1 MTPDQQELRRALD
14 CLKDFQ
20 RRTVEY
26 VFKRMWLDEPAAER
40 FLVADEVGLGKTL
53 VARGIIARTIEKLA
67 EDGVGRIDVVYVCSN
82 AAIAQQNVNRLSVLK
97 QGQYATASRLTLLP
111 IQLHEMEK
119 NRVNFV
125 SFTPGT
131 TFDLKSAGGIW
142 KERVLL
148 FHLLA
153 EEFWLPKGPLLSIL
167 RGEVRLDRFEKRVQ
181 AFSDPIN
188 RMLADE
194 FREELKKRPGLREEL
209 TDACR
214 RFARPRTRIPP
225 EDRALQYSVIG
236 QLRDALA
243 RVCVHALEPDLVI
256 LDEFQ
261 RFRDLLDGQSQAAEL
276 ARSLMHYTTPEGHGV
291 RVLLLSATPY
301 KPLTFSS
308 DEEDHYR
315 DFLRTLGFLFH
326 DPAKVARV
334 EELLRIYRRGMYDGG
349 DEDVPKAREALETL
363 LRSVMVRTE
372 RVGRTRR
379 KDAMLATVVQDAPL
393 SVEALGQARLL
404 STVATQVGSHDP
416 VEYWKSAPHVLPF
429 MRDYQLKSKL
439 IEVSRAPPAPLVD
452 ALVQSRKQLLSQK
465 QVVRYREIGG
475 DEGRLRV
482 LLDEM
487 LEKGQWKLLWMPPSL
502 PYLTPGGV
510 YAEVPEFTKALVF
523 SSWNVVPSALS
534 ALCSY
539 EAERRMIQHG
549 GKVPGYNRLLTA
561 RKPLLRFS
569 ESRGRLTGMPTLA
582 LMYPSLAL
590 SRAVDPLGLAL
601 ELGEGRP
608 APPEEVK
615 RAAREAIGRVLPD
628 LQAFTS
634 GEMGLADQ
642 RWYWVALAILDRPYL
657 KGLRPWLRASDGW
670 SSTISRDD
678 DDKGVTR
685 HIELF
690 LQAAEGALD
699 GEMGPVPDDLVDV
712 LTELALGSP
721 AICGLRA
728 LRRVAPALKPG
739 ERPLSHA
746 AATMGGAFRT
756 LFNLPESI
764 AMLRGEDEGAYWRL
778 VLHQGIDGNLQAVL
792 DEYAHQLKESL
803 GLLSHGDADVAQGIA
818 GETAEALSLRTAP
831 VLADDIGV
839 TPSGAIR
846 FRKFRFRTRFALR
859 FGDLR
864 DDQDKTLARVGTVR
878 AAFNSPFRP
887 FVLATTSVGQEGLD
901 FHPYCHAVYHWNL
914 PSNPVDLEQREGRV
928 HRYKGHAVRKNLA
941 RKWGLGVLR
950 ERLSD
955 CGDPWQV
962 LFNEAASQR
971 PPEAN
976 ELEPYWIYPVP
987 GGASVERR
995 VPMFPLSRETGWL
1008 AALQRGLALYRLAF
1022 GQPRQEDLLVFL
1034 AGKEEGEERG
1044 YGEPMEI
1051 SLEPPGEG

>member
-1 MTPDQQELRRALD
+1 MTSDQQAMQRALD

-26 VFKRMWLDEPAAER
+26 VFRRMWLEEPAAER

-53 VARGIIARTIEKLA
+53 VARGIIAKTIEKLS

-82 AAIAQQNVNRLSVLK
+82 AAIAQQNVNRLSLLE
-97 QGQYATASRLTLLP
+97 QGQYATATRLTLLP

-153 EEFWLPKGPLLSIL
+153 KDFRLLKGPLLRVL
-167 RGEVRLDRFEKRVQ
+167 RGEVQLDRFGKRVQ

-188 RMLADE
+188 RMLAE
-194 FREELKKRPGLREEL
+194 RFREEVKSRLMLRHEL
-209 TDACR
+209 EDACR
-214 RFARPRTRIPP
+214 RFARTRRRIPP

-236 QLRDALA
+236 QLREALA

-261 RFRDLLDGQSQAAEL
+261 RFRDLLDGESQAAEL

-301 KPLTFSS
+301 KPLTLSS

-326 DPAKVARV
+326 DPTKVARV
-334 EELLRIYRRGMYDGG
+334 EELLRIYRRGIYDGG
-349 DEDVPKAREALETL
+349 DADVRRAREGLEEL

-372 RVGRTRR
+372 RVGRTRQ
-379 KDAMLATVVQDAPL
+379 KDAMLETLVQDAPL
-393 SVEALGQARLL
+393 SVEALSQARLL

-416 VEYWKSAPHVLPF
+416 LEYWKSAPHLLQF
-429 MRDYQLKSKL
+429 MRDYQLKTKL
-439 IEVSRAPPAPLVD
+439 VEVSGAPPAPLVD
-452 ALVQSRKQLLSQK
+452 AVVQNRKRLLSRKK
-465 QVVRYREIGG
+465 VFRYGEIGG
-475 DEGRLRV
+475 NEGRLKV

-502 PYLTPGGV
+502 PYYTPGGP

-523 SSWNVVPSALS
+523 SSWTVVPSAIS

-549 GKVPGYNRLLTA
+549 GEVPKYNRLHLT
-561 RKPLLRFS
+561 RKPLLRFA

-590 SRAVDPLGLAL
+590 SQAVDPLRLAL
-601 ELGEGRP
+601 ELGEGHP
-608 APPEEVK
+608 APADEVK
-615 RAAREAIGRVLPD
+615 QAAREAIRRVLPD
-628 LQAFTS
+628 LRSLST
-634 GEMGLADQ
+634 GEEGPADQ
-642 RWYWVALAILDRPYL
+642 RWYWVVLALLDRPYL
-657 KGLRPWLRASDGW
+657 EGLRSWLRGSDGW
-670 SSTISRDD
+670 LSTIARDD
-678 DDKGVTR
+678 DDKGVTS

-699 GEMGPVPDDLVDV
+699 GELGPVPDDLVDV
-712 LTELALGSP
+712 LVDLALGSP
-721 AICGLRA
+721 ATCGLRS
-728 LRRVAPALKPG
+728 LRRVAPALRPG

-746 AATMGGAFRT
+746 AATIGGAFRR
-756 LFNLPESI
+756 LFNLPESM

-778 VLHQGIDGNLQAVL
+778 TLQQGIDGNLQSVL
-792 DEYAHQLKESL
+792 DEYAHQLRESL
-803 GLLSHGDADVAQGIA
+803 GLLDHLDAGVAQAIA
-818 GETAEALSLRTAP
+818 GEMAEALSLRTAP

-839 TPSGAIR
+839 TRSGALR
-846 FRKFRFRTRFALR
+846 FHKFRFRTRFALR

-864 DDQDKTLARVGTVR
+864 DDQDQTLARVGTVR

-887 FVLATTSVGQEGLD
+887 FILATTSVGQEGLD

-950 ERLSD
+950 DHLTDS
-955 CGDPWQV
+955 GDPWQV
-962 LFNEAASQR
+962 LFDAAASQR
-971 PPEAN
+971 PPETN
-976 ELEPYWIYPVP
+976 ELEPYWVYPVP

-995 VPMFPLSRETGWL
+995 VPMFPLSRETGRL

-1022 GQPRQEDLLVFL
+1022 GQPRQEDLLAFL
-1034 AGKEEGEERG
+1034 AGKDEGDGRG
-1044 YGEPMEI
+1044 YGEHIEI

>member
-1 MTPDQQELRRALD
+1 
-14 CLKDFQ
+14 
-20 RRTVEY
+20 
-26 VFKRMWLDEPAAER
+26 
-40 FLVADEVGLGKTL
+40 
-53 VARGIIARTIEKLA
+53 
-67 EDGVGRIDVVYVCSN
+67 
-82 AAIAQQNVNRLSVLK
+82 
-97 QGQYATASRLTLLP
+97 
-111 IQLHEMEK
+111 
-119 NRVNFV
+119 
-125 SFTPGT
+125 
-131 TFDLKSAGGIW
+131 
-142 KERVLL
+142 
-148 FHLLA
+148 
-153 EEFWLPKGPLLSIL
+153 
-167 RGEVRLDRFEKRVQ
+167 
-181 AFSDPIN
+181 
-188 RMLADE
+188 
-194 FREELKKRPGLREEL
+194 
-209 TDACR
+209 
-214 RFARPRTRIPP
+214 
-225 EDRALQYSVIG
+225 
-236 QLRDALA
+236 
-243 RVCVHALEPDLVI
+243 
-256 LDEFQ
+256 
-261 RFRDLLDGQSQAAEL
+261 
-276 ARSLMHYTTPEGHGV
+276 
-291 RVLLLSATPY
+291 
-301 KPLTFSS
+301 
-308 DEEDHYR
+308 
-315 DFLRTLGFLFH
+315 
-326 DPAKVARV
+326 
-334 EELLRIYRRGMYDGG
+334 
-349 DEDVPKAREALETL
+349 
-363 LRSVMVRTE
+363 
-372 RVGRTRR
+372 
-379 KDAMLATVVQDAPL
+379 
-393 SVEALGQARLL
+393 
-404 STVATQVGSHDP
+404 
-416 VEYWKSAPHVLPF
+416 
-429 MRDYQLKSKL
+429 
-439 IEVSRAPPAPLVD
+439 
-452 ALVQSRKQLLSQK
+452 
-465 QVVRYREIGG
+465 
-475 DEGRLRV
+475 
-482 LLDEM
+482 
-487 LEKGQWKLLWMPPSL
+487 
-502 PYLTPGGV
+502 
-510 YAEVPEFTKALVF
+510 
-523 SSWNVVPSALS
+523 
-534 ALCSY
+534 
-539 EAERRMIQHG
+539 MIQHG

-590 SRAVDPLGLAL
+590 SRAVDPLRLAL

-608 APPEEVK
+608 APPAEVK

-699 GEMGPVPDDLVDV
+699 GELGPVPEDLVDV

-721 AICGLRA
+721 AICALRA
-728 LRRVAPALKPG
+728 LRRVAPALEPG

-839 TPSGAIR
+839 TRSGAIR

-1044 YGEPMEI
+1044 YGERMEI